1 MINDEQ
7 IAELIANYEAPAHIW
22 KNDVTFAR
30 EYAFE
35 FARSLVALA
44 QQVKPLEFVRDDD
57 GDLVAHCSYGVYC
70 VMPCWIVDGKLGVR
84 MHIGSELPGHIDF
97 NTTTP
102 YQSVEHA
109 VEAAQ
114 DIHKAKILRE
124 LVHGGGNVSGG

>member
-1 MINDEQ
+1 MITDEQ

-44 QQVKPLEFVRDDD
+44 QQVRPLEFKRDGD
-57 GDLVAHCSYGVYC
+57 GDLVAHCSYGVYLIFNGS
-70 VMPCWIVDGKLGVR
+70 VQFQLFV
-84 MHIGSELPGHIDF
+84 GSELPGHIDF
-97 NTTTP
+97 DKTAP
-102 YQSVEHA
+102 FSSEQYAIEI
-109 VEAAQ
+109 AQ

-124 LVHGGGNVSGG
+124 LVHGGESDG